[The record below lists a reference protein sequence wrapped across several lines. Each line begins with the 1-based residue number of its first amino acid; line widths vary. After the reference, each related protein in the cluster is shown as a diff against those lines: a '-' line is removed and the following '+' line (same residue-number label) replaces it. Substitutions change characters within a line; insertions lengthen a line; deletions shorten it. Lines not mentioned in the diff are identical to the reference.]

1 MFANRATVS
10 ESALLCP
17 FMLQSFR
24 GKEFTLQM
32 QANMWND
39 TAELMRKYAIS
50 RSADKEIE

>member
-17 FMLQSFR
+17 FVLQSFR

-32 QANMWND
+32 QANMWNN
-39 TAELMRKYAIS
+39 TAELMRKYTTLM
-50 RSADKEIE
+50 SAVEKVN